1 MDVEYKIRQVFDLY
15 DRFGHEA
22 YIGEEVSQ
30 LQHAQQCAQAALKAA
45 NGQPDHAILG
55 AFLHDIGHLVGL
67 ANKME
72 AMSDSQTGCTLGTKT
87 HEKVGQDFLGGLGF
101 PKSVTDFV
109 RGHVEA
115 KRYLVYRYP
124 SYHDSLSQAS
134 KGTLIN
140 QGGPMTK
147 KEAEEFEKR
156 PDFESLLLMRNW
168 DDAAKDASIAET
180 SNEFYKDLC
189 RKILMTNSSSQ

>member
-115 KRYLVYRYP
+115 KRYLVYR
-124 SYHDSLSQAS
+124 
-134 KGTLIN
+134 LI
-140 QGGPMTK
+140 K
-147 KEAEEFEKR
+147 RSEAEGRAKQSEFIFGPRPYCQKCLFFHIFCILYTFQTKAFWLAPLVQS
-156 PDFESLLLMRNW
+156 PDFWEG
-168 DDAAKDASIAET
+168 T
-180 SNEFYKDLC
+180 
-189 RKILMTNSSSQ
+189 